1 MKIKTNHKAL
11 ISLVIM
17 LIGYMY
23 TLFSRNSIMI
33 MLLQSG
39 FEAGLVG
46 GLADWFAVYALFRY
60 PFGISIPHTALLPNN
75 RDRITASLVSMVENN
90 LLNKSSI
97 INKIHELNVVK
108 KFLELC
114 KDKMY
119 SNEVQSGINYITK
132 SVIYS
137 FSTNEISEYIHKT
150 IIRYLNGLESRKVT
164 HVLTNLYLKHNYE
177 DKILDFLLN
186 KLEEVVNREDIEN
199 KISKAAF
206 TAIKNFKADG
216 ILEHMLK
223 KGLSVAGEEK
233 VGSIIKEFIILIINE
248 LKDVDNSNRVMIIEW
263 IRENIDKISNNEN
276 IMQKIDEYKENLISS
291 DYLYDYI
298 NKIVNKVQSL
308 LLDYIDNGSY
318 IEETI
323 LPLLDNLID
332 NILKDPVLIT
342 KLELYVQGQVSDCIN
357 NNHQKIGKLVKENV
371 EKLDNE
377 MLIDLIE
384 DKVGD
389 DLQWIRVNGAICGFL
404 IGLVLGFIRI
414 ISL

>member
-1 MKIKTNHKAL
+1 M
-11 ISLVIM
+11 
-17 LIGYMY
+17 
-23 TLFSRNSIMI
+23 
-33 MLLQSG
+33 
-39 FEAGLVG
+39 
-46 GLADWFAVYALFRY
+46 
-60 PFGISIPHTALLPNN
+60 
-75 RDRITASLVSMVENN
+75 
-90 LLNKSSI
+90 
-97 INKIHELNVVK
+97 
-108 KFLELC
+108 
-114 KDKMY
+114 
-119 SNEVQSGINYITK
+119 
-132 SVIYS
+132 
-137 FSTNEISEYIHKT
+137 
-150 IIRYLNGLESRKVT
+150 ESRKVT

-389 DLQWIRVNGAICGFL
+389 DCSG
-404 IGLVLGFIRI
+404 
-414 ISL
+414 